1 MFPHLKP
8 QNIPKT
14 NTNPNFP
21 EVNSKTFEF
30 SEKKIKRKWEI
41 MKRKKYLKK
50 NQTITKHAVSYN

>member
-50 NQTITKHAVSYN
+50 KSNHH